1 MTREYGDYVQD
12 IIGSIDKAM
21 KFVENMTFDQFVE
34 DDKTIFAVTRAIEI
48 IGEAVKNIPDEVK
61 LKHPEIPWREIAGTR
76 DKIAHEYFGV
86 DLEIIWNV
94 IKERVPGLK
103 ENFKKIMDELQ

>member
-1 MTREYGDYVQD
+1 MKREYRDYIQD
-12 IIGSIDKAM
+12 ILNSIDKAIN
-21 KFVENMTFDQFVE
+21 FVGNMSYEQFIE

-76 DKIAHEYFGV
+76 DKMAHEYFGV

-94 IKERVPGLK
+94 VKERISPMK
-103 ENFKKIMDELQ
+103 ERFKKIMEELQ